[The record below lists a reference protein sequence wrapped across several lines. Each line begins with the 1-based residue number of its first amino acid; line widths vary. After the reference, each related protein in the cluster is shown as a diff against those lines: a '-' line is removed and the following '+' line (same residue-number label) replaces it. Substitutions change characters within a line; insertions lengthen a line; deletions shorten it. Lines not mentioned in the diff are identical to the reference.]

1 MRNLLPILLAPAGLS
16 TASAALP
23 LMGNLDSLHQTTVVP
38 EPATNVLLV
47 FGLVTVTGLAI
58 FLGKKI
64 G

>member
-1 MRNLLPILLAPAGLS
+1 MRNLLPMLLAPAGLS

-23 LMGNLDSLHQTTVVP
+23 LVGNFSLLQATVVP

>member
-1 MRNLLPILLAPAGLS
+1 MRNLVSILLAPAGLS

-23 LMGNLDSLHQTTVVP
+23 LVGNFDSLQTTVVL
-38 EPATNVLLV
+38 EPATNVLLI